1 MNVNYILMG
10 IIGTVS
16 GIIGYLLLKNTGLI
30 GTGAGLIKYLRQI
43 KFMRTKPYQFD
54 LIMMSP
60 GVNHHYRIEGD
71 SLEFEHIHDG
81 KKYQVK
87 ADRLYRV
94 RVGKPTSL
102 WFMVKGIKKRFLIAF
117 HHKKTKPIEP
127 VDIKVTARVLK
138 EVNESRALGKALR
151 SEFRVPFDLKKIL
164 LIMGFVVVVVIA
176 YVMVM
181 GGGLTI

>member
-1 MNVNYILMG
+1 MNVNFILMG
-10 IIGTVS
+10 IIMTVS
-16 GIIGYLLLKNTGLI
+16 AIIGYLLLKNMGITANVSAIIGERGL
-30 GTGAGLIKYLRQI
+30 GNLGRS
-43 KFMRTKPYQFD
+43 KPYQFD

-60 GVNHHYRIEGD
+60 GVNDHYRIEGEN
-71 SLEFEHIHDG
+71 LEFEHAHDG
-81 KKYQVK
+81 KKYEVK

-94 RVGKPTSL
+94 RVGLWMSL
-102 WFMVKGIKKRFLIAF
+102 WFRVKGIKQRFLIAF
-117 HHKKTKPIEP
+117 HHKKTSPIKP
-127 VDIKVTARVLK
+127 VDVKVSARVLK

>member
-1 MNVNYILMG
+1 MNVNYILTG
-10 IIGTVS
+10 IIVTVS

-30 GTGAGLIKYLRQI
+30 GTVSGLIGYLRQMN
-43 KFMRTKPYQFD
+43 FMRSKPYQFD

-60 GVNHHYRIEGD
+60 GVNQHYRIDGD
-71 SLEFEHIHDG
+71 SLEFEHEHDG

-94 RVGKPTSL
+94 RVGKLMGL
-102 WFMVKGIKKRFLIAF
+102 WFRVKGIRKRFLIAF

-127 VDIKVTARVLK
+127 VEIKVSARVLK

-151 SEFRVPFDLKKIL
+151 GEFKLPMDLKKIL
-164 LIMGFVVVVVIA
+164 LIMGFIVVVIIA